1 MSKRDKWTAEF
12 VSLVEKLRAEQKKF
26 FATKQQ
32 VHLINSKQL
41 EKEVDANIRDFK
53 LNGLPPS
60 APVIQE
66 KLGL

>member
-12 VSLVEKLRAEQKKF
+12 VCLVEKLRAEQKKF

-32 VHLINSKQL
+32 VHLVNSKQL

-53 LNGLPPS
+53 LNGLPPGV
-60 APVIQE
+60 PVVQE
-66 KLGL
+66 KLEL